1 MAEPLLRKTFSRLRG
16 REKLPRKKSDAKERG
31 RPAQRPEPSP
41 PEPEPQAPEGSQAGA
56 EGPPSPEASR
66 SPARGAYL
74 QSLEPSSRRWV
85 LGGAKPPD
93 EATLGP
99 GAAGSR
105 EPAGEIWYNPI
116 PEEDPRLPAP
126 ELPGPQP
133 GSAEPESLAS
143 PGAAPASPP
152 TKASRTKSPGPARRL
167 SMKMKKLPELRRR
180 LSLRSTRAGR
190 ERERA
195 APAGSVISRYH
206 LDSSVGTPGRAAVS
220 EGARGL
226 RAGYLSDGD
235 SPERPAGP
243 PSPTAFRPYEVG
255 PSARTPPSAL
265 WGRLSLHLY
274 GLGGLRPAP
283 GATPRDLCCLL
294 QVDGVARARTG
305 PLRGGPDFLRLDHTF
320 HLELEAARLL
330 RALVLAWDPGVRRH
344 RPCAQGTVLLPT
356 VFRGCE
362 AQQLAVRLEPQGL
375 LYAKLT
381 LSEQQEAPGTAEPRV
396 FGLPLPLLVERE
408 QSPGQVP
415 LIIQKCVGQI
425 ERRGLRVVG
434 LYRLCGS
441 AAVKKELRD
450 AFERDSAAVCLSED
464 LYPDINVVTGILKDY
479 LRELP
484 TPLITQP
491 LYQVVLEAMARE
503 PPSRAPSST
512 EGTRGLLSC
521 LPDVERATLTLLLD
535 HLRLVSSFHAHNR
548 MTPQN
553 LAVCFGPV
561 LLPARQAP
569 ARPRIRSS
577 GPGLSNAVDFKRH
590 IEVLHYLLQAWPD
603 PRRPPEA
610 PELVP
615 YLRPKRQPPL
625 HLPLASPE
633 VVTRPRGRGGPES
646 PPSNRYAGDWSVCG
660 RDFLPCGRDFLS
672 GPDYD
677 HVTGSDS
684 EDEDEEAGEPTVATD
699 FEDDFEAPFNP
710 HLNLKDFD
718 ALIMDLERE
727 LSKQINVCL

>member
-31 RPAQRPEPSP
+31 LPAQHPEPSP
-41 PEPEPQAPEGSQAGA
+41 PEPEPQAPEGSQAET

-74 QSLEPSSRRWV
+74 QSLEPSSRRWL
-85 LGGAKPPD
+85 LGGAKPPE

-99 GAAGSR
+99 GAPGSG

-116 PEEDPRLPAP
+116 PEEDPRPLA
-126 ELPGPQP
+126 LQSPGPQP
-133 GSAEPESLAS
+133 GLAESEGPAS
-143 PGAAPASPP
+143 EGMAPASPP

-180 LSLRSTRAGR
+180 LSLRGTRAGR

-195 APAGSVISRYH
+195 APTGSVISRYH
-206 LDSSVGTPGRAAVS
+206 LDSSVGTPGRAAVA
-220 EGARGL
+220 GGTRGPQ
-226 RAGYLSDGD
+226 AGYLSDGD
-235 SPERPAGP
+235 SPERPVGP
-243 PSPTAFRPYEVG
+243 PSPTTFRPYEVG
-255 PSARTPPSAL
+255 PSARAPPAAL

-356 VFRGCE
+356 VFRGCQ

-381 LSEQQEAPGTAEPRV
+381 LSEQQEAPDTAEPRV

-408 QSPGQVP
+408 QPPGQVP

-464 LYPDINVVTGILKDY
+464 LYPDINVITG
-479 LRELP
+479 
-484 TPLITQP
+484 
-491 LYQVVLEAMARE
+491 
-503 PPSRAPSST
+503 
-512 EGTRGLLSC
+512 
-521 LPDVERATLTLLLD
+521 
-535 HLRLVSSFHAHNR
+535 HA
-548 MTPQN
+548 
-553 LAVCFGPV
+553 
-561 LLPARQAP
+561 
-569 ARPRIRSS
+569 
-577 GPGLSNAVDFKRH
+577 D
-590 IEVLHYLLQAWPD
+590 
-603 PRRPPEA
+603 
-610 PELVP
+610 
-615 YLRPKRQPPL
+615 
-625 HLPLASPE
+625 ASP
-633 VVTRPRGRGGPES
+633 RPSAPRL
-646 PPSNRYAGDWSVCG
+646 
-660 RDFLPCGRDFLS
+660 FLPCPQPHDRAEPGRMLRSRAAASAPGPHQAPHPQLWPGPYQRS
-672 GPDYD
+672 GLQAP
-677 HVTGSDS
+677 HRSAALPATGLARSPQIPRGSRPRPLPAAQTTAAAALATGGPRSSDS
-684 EDEDEEAGEPTVATD
+684 
-699 FEDDFEAPFNP
+699 APWP
-710 HLNLKDFD
+710 G
-718 ALIMDLERE
+718 R
-727 LSKQINVCL
+727 S

>member
-521 LPDVERATLTLLLD
+521 LPDVERVCQPTIREVPGCGILD
-535 HLRLVSSFHAHNR
+535 KSRPSLCLNILIYKMGLIPALPNTQRSRLKPKFCHFKVK
-548 MTPQN
+548 
-553 LAVCFGPV
+553 
-561 LLPARQAP
+561 LP
-569 ARPRIRSS
+569 
-577 GPGLSNAVDFKRH
+577 F
-590 IEVLHYLLQAWPD
+590 
-603 PRRPPEA
+603 
-610 PELVP
+610 
-615 YLRPKRQPPL
+615 
-625 HLPLASPE
+625 AS
-633 VVTRPRGRGGPES
+633 VS
-646 PPSNRYAGDWSVCG
+646 PPAKW
-660 RDFLPCGRDFLS
+660 
-672 GPDYD
+672 D
-677 HVTGSDS
+677 HNTN
-684 EDEDEEAGEPTVATD
+684 T
-699 FEDDFEAPFNP
+699 
-710 HLNLKDFD
+710 
-718 ALIMDLERE
+718 
-727 LSKQINVCL
+727 

>member
-85 LGGAKPPD
+85 LGGAKPPE
-93 EATLGP
+93 EAALGP
-99 GAAGSR
+99 RAPGSG

-116 PEEDPRLPAP
+116 PEEDSRPLAP
-126 ELPGPQP
+126 EPGGPQP
-133 GSAEPESLAS
+133 GSAELEGPAS
-143 PGAAPASPP
+143 QGTAPASPP

-167 SMKMKKLPELRRR
+167 SMKMKKLPDLRRR
-180 LSLRSTRAGR
+180 LSLRGTRAGR

-195 APAGSVISRYH
+195 APEGSVISRYH
-206 LDSSVGTPGRAAVS
+206 LDSSVGTPGRAA
-220 EGARGL
+220 GAGAPRGP

-255 PSARTPPSAL
+255 PSARAPPAAL

-356 VFRGCE
+356 VFRGCQ

-408 QSPGQVP
+408 KPPGQVP

-464 LYPDINVVTGILKDY
+464 LYPDINVITGILKDY

-491 LYQVVLEAMARE
+491 LYQVVLEAMAQG

-512 EGTRGLLSC
+512 EGTRGLLNC

-577 GPGLSNAVDFKRH
+577 GPGLTNAVDFKRH

-603 PRRPPEA
+603 PRRPPEPQDLA
-610 PELVP
+610 P

-625 HLPLASPE
+625 HLPLAGPE
-633 VVTRPRGRGGPES
+633 VVARPRGRGGPES

-677 HVTGSDS
+677 HVTGSYS
-684 EDEDEEAGEPTVATD
+684 EDEDEEAGEPAGAAD

-718 ALIMDLERE
+718 ALILDLERE

>member
-255 PSARTPPSAL
+255 PSARTPPTAL

-381 LSEQQEAPGTAEPRV
+381 LSEQQEVPGTAEPRV